1 MDVNMFAL
9 QLVFCALN
17 STIPPHNS
25 KEGLSKSPDK
35 QNSHQVLLS
44 SQGCVCVSSA
54 LVVLVFALKLGPC
67 HFSHTLHCQ
76 VRSNNNR

>member
-44 SQGCVCVSSA
+44 SQGCVCVLSIGS
-54 LVVLVFALKLGPC
+54 LGFCFEAWPLPLQP
-67 HFSHTLHCQ
+67 HTSLPGEVQ
-76 VRSNNNR
+76 QQ